1 MEAAEQ
7 GMYTRLTSLYGQ
19 VQTAKTSC
27 EAGRTAL
34 AGAEMD
40 WKAIS
45 HKNEL
50 GMISQEEYLTAKV
63 AYMEA
68 RAAAGR
74 AEIEMLGALN
84 RYDLAVKGLTLE

>member
-1 MEAAEQ
+1 
-7 GMYTRLTSLYGQ
+7 
-19 VQTAKTSC
+19 
-27 EAGRTAL
+27 
-34 AGAEMD
+34 MD

-45 HKNEL
+45 HKHEL

-84 RYDLAVKGLTLE
+84 RYDWAVKGLTLE

>member
-1 MEAAEQ
+1 
-7 GMYTRLTSLYGQ
+7 MYTRLTSLYGR

-50 GMISQEEYLTAKV
+50 GMINRRISDREGGLYEAKGG
-63 AYMEA
+63 
-68 RAAAGR
+68 RGR

-84 RYDLAVKGLTLE
+84 RYDWAVKG